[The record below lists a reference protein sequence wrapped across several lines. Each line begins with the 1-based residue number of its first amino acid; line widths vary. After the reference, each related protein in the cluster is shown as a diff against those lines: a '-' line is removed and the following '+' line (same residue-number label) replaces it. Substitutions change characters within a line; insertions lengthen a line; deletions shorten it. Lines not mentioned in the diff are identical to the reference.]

1 MWDLITNILTN
12 NNVNVVYDI
21 GAYKGDFSKKIHSI
35 KPSASIYAFEANSKH
50 KRPKWSNNVPTIE
63 WFNTV
68 LSNTIEEKK
77 FYSLGTT
84 GDSLY
89 KEIYNNKH
97 NENKVE
103 IVTTDTIDNII
114 KTHNLQLPEFIKID
128 VQGSELDILSR
139 ADLSKCV
146 AIHCETPIDGIVYN
160 QGAPSR
166 QEYFSFFE
174 QNGFMYTKKV
184 RDLDVGKKE
193 NRTVVQ
199 QDYIFSKVELD
210 D

>member
-1 MWDLITNILTN
+1 MWDLITNIITN

-21 GAYKGDFSKKIHSI
+21 GAYKGDFSKKIYGI

-50 KRPKWSNNVPTIE
+50 KRPKWSNDVTTIE

-89 KEIYNNKH
+89 KEIYNGKH

-114 KTHNLQLPEFIKID
+114 KKHNLQLPELIKID

-174 QNGFMYTKKV
+174 QNGFMYNKKV
-184 RDLDVGKKE
+184 RDLDVGTKQ